1 MKWKHFNAVAYNKIK
16 IEKHQLITFYFA
28 QKKLKKMKKRL
39 TMSNIFGILLMH
51 CKKKMQMRKS
61 SLKTEQNVNFEQL
74 GNYNLLI
81 IKN

>member
-28 QKKLKKMKKRL
+28 QKKLKKMKKKVDNVEYL
-39 TMSNIFGILLMH
+39 WYIINALQ
-51 CKKKMQMRKS
+51 KKMQMRKS